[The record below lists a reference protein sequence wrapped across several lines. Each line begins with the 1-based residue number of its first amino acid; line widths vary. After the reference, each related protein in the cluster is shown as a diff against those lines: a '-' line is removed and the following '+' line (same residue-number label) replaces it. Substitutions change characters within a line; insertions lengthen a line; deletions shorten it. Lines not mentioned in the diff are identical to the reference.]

1 MPSISVIVPV
11 YQAEKFL
18 RDCVESVR
26 RQTFSDWELLLVD
39 DGCTDGS
46 PALCDELARED
57 DRIRVFHKER
67 NSGVS
72 ETRNVGLDHVRGTY
86 IAFLD
91 SDDQYEPQCLE
102 TLWNLRERAGADTAA
117 CAHLNLWPDGSETP
131 EPVLPAGIYDADAI
145 REKIVNPLLGD
156 RLAQP
161 VFNGFIWRYLFSAEI
176 FDRLHLRYEGA
187 YLEDELF
194 LMEYFCNARR
204 LAVTETPLYRYL
216 QNPASATHTYL
227 KDYQQVFARFMERK
241 EDRVRMEKNKRPEI
255 TAILSLS
262 IQRHI
267 CPNNDPRIYW
277 AREVTFDY
285 ATTNAVRVDFMK
297 FKPVNN
303 TVSGI
308 EKGDFYCYEVKSS
321 VEDFHSKNGHNF
333 LGDYNYYVMP
343 EEVYEQI
350 KKEIPYQVGVY
361 VPDGMNYRG
370 EWYDLKAIK
379 KAKRKDRSRPVSEM
393 LLMMFRSA
401 ARDRKKA
408 LSDGY

>member
-194 LMEYFCNARR
+194 LMEYFCHAQR
-204 LAVTETPLYRYL
+204 LAVTEQPLYRYL
-216 QNPASATHTYL
+216 INPNSATHKYMRDFVQTF
-227 KDYQQVFARFMERK
+227 QRFMERK
-241 EDRVRMEKNKRPEI
+241 SALAERFSLEAACPQWRENSHWAGLLIAIGNEYAPGNDKPLRARQQAIEDLCRRPEI
-255 TAILSLS
+255 AEAISGLVPEGLSANKQLV
-262 IQRHI
+262 
-267 CPNNDPRIYW
+267 
-277 AREVTFDY
+277 ARL
-285 ATTNAVRVDFMK
+285 VRGGHF
-297 FKPVNN
+297 FIL
-303 TVSGI
+303 TQL
-308 EKGDFYCYEVKSS
+308 YRL
-321 VEDFHSKNGHNF
+321 KNR
-333 LGDYNYYVMP
+333 M
-343 EEVYEQI
+343 
-350 KKEIPYQVGVY
+350 
-361 VPDGMNYRG
+361 
-370 EWYDLKAIK
+370 
-379 KAKRKDRSRPVSEM
+379 
-393 LLMMFRSA
+393 
-401 ARDRKKA
+401 
-408 LSDGY
+408 